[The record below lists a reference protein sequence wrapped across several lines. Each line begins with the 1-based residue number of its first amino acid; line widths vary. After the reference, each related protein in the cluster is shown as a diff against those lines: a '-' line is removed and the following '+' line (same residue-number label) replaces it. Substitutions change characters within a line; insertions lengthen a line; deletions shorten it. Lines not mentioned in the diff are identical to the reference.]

1 MSGLYHYEPLLASP
15 VSPVFEERMHPASLQ
30 KCGIHDP
37 ALLEFIRTDVS
48 KELVCE

>member
-1 MSGLYHYEPLLASP
+1 MAGLYHYNSMIASP
-15 VSPVFEERMHPASLQ
+15 VSPVFEERTHPASLQ
-30 KCGIHDP
+30 QCGVHDP